1 MHGVDIN
8 RLREWALEHNSQ
20 FYRQTVLLTSWLNAD
35 MNRLFSS
42 SSYCCNYE
50 GQVRSVCVY
59 LSLTCSLSPGSV
71 LGVCTYLTWSLKHP
85 GAHSEPMYGTMLFTH
100 IADGRVSMR
109 LSPRTKYHT
118 VWGRVR

>member
-1 MHGVDIN
+1 MDIN

-50 GQVRSVCVY
+50 GQVRFLCGVY
-59 LSLTCSLSPGSV
+59 EFIPLSHPLLVT
-71 LGVCTYLTWSLKHP
+71 P
-85 GAHSEPMYGTMLFTH
+85 GAHKELM
-100 IADGRVSMR
+100 
-109 LSPRTKYHT
+109 
-118 VWGRVR
+118 